1 MTPLG
6 RLIVDEIHRSGP
18 MSIARYMELCLLH
31 PQHGYYST
39 RDPFGVAG
47 DFTTAP
53 EISQMFGELLGLC
66 LAQAWLDQNRPV
78 PFTLAE
84 IGPGRGTLMADLRR
98 AIRVVPGMVEAGR
111 LHLVEASPHL
121 REVQRQTVGAEV
133 IHLDDVAALP
143 QAPLFLIANEFFDAL
158 PIQQFQRGPQG
169 WAERLIGV
177 DGDGALSFGLGP
189 PMQVTLPGAMGD
201 VIERCPAASA
211 IVTDIASRIAA
222 HGGVALFVDYGGWNG
237 RGDTFQALT
246 AHKPVDPLAEPGM
259 ADLTA
264 HVDFAPLAAAADA
277 AGCAFG
283 YSTQGALLGA
293 LGIGARAARLAAAGD
308 QGAEAAARRLTD
320 SAEMGELFKALAIWP
335 KSAPAPAGFA
345 AAPVANAPGQHS
357 DSADRGL

>member
-31 PQHGYYST
+31 PQHGYYAT
-39 RDPFGVAG
+39 RDPFGAAG

-66 LAQAWLDQNRPV
+66 LAQAWLDQGQPV

-98 AIRVVPGMVEAGR
+98 AIRIVPGMAEAAQ
-111 LHLVEASPHL
+111 LHLRAASAHV
-121 REVQRQTVGAEV
+121 RAVQARTLGQV
-133 IHLDDVAALP
+133 IHLDAVAGLP

-177 DGDGALSFGLGP
+177 GDAGALSFGLGP
-189 PMQVTLPGAMGD
+189 PMQVDLPGATGD
-201 VIERCPAASA
+201 VVERCPAAPA
-211 IVTDIASRIAA
+211 IVREIAARIAV

-237 RGDTFQALT
+237 RGDTFQALA
-246 AHKPVDPLAEPGM
+246 AHKPVDPLAQPGM

-264 HVDFAPLAAAADA
+264 HVDFAALAAAADA

-283 YSTQGALLGA
+283 YTTQGALLRA
-293 LGIGARAARLAAAGD
+293 LGIGERAARLAARGD
-308 QGAEAAARRLTD
+308 RGAEVAARRLTD

-345 AAPVANAPGQHS
+345 AAPIGDAPGQHS
-357 DSADRGL
+357 DSADRGI